1 MWGQTR
7 ARWKIHLPLSNISAL
22 LLKMDLIPS
31 FSWPVKEP
39 RLIQNTIGRIMPN
52 IEFWSLLLL
61 SLFFADFSAIAWFS
75 TIDLS
80 IINSSQILQRN
91 QEYFNKVLL
100 WKWDRY
106 MCVYFWR
113 ADFVSAFTC
122 WVQHLLVMTKNFLRK
137 KDAQQVTC
145 NLCVIIRKEDYWC
158 MSLWG
163 RQVFWF
169 TAANF
174 TTSNFGPSSHQYA
187 F

>member
-7 ARWKIHLPLSNISAL
+7 ATWKIHLPLSNISAL

-39 RLIQNTIGRIMPN
+39 SLIQNTICRIRPN

-61 SLFFADFSAIAWFS
+61 SSFLEDFSATAWFS

-80 IINSSQILQRN
+80 IINCAKILQRN

-100 WKWDRY
+100 WKWDGY
-106 MCVYFWR
+106 TCVYFCR
-113 ADFVSAFTC
+113 VVSAFIC
-122 WVQHLLVMTKNFLRK
+122 WVQHLLVITKNFLRK
-137 KDAQQVTC
+137 KDVQQVTC
-145 NLCVIIRKEDYWC
+145 NLWVIIRKEDYWC

-174 TTSNFGPSSHQYA
+174 TTSNFGPSSHQCA
-187 F
+187 S